1 MINSEETKPAS
12 SDLLHSIG
20 NLFMQSILLIVVRIY
35 VCTRCTLI
43 DGILYEVERISTSV
57 EDKNER
63 ETTETHHEKSNKT
76 KSIDRSHCSLCSD
89 QREPNEKGKIRVRLN

>member
-1 MINSEETKPAS
+1 MINSKETKPAS

-35 VCTRCTLI
+35 VYTRCTVI
-43 DGILYEVERISTSV
+43 YSILYEVERISASV

-76 KSIDRSHCSLCSD
+76 KFIDRLHYSLGSD
-89 QREPNEKGKIRVRLN
+89 QREPNEKGKY